1 MRGALATWLG
11 MTVSDQEPHGYVTLR
26 IFTHTHSQVEASYR
40 MVNKLIDADI
50 HCITHLFASNL
61 TAQQCH
67 SILVRAVDAPKAKEV
82 LGY

>member
-1 MRGALATWLG
+1 M
-11 MTVSDQEPHGYVTLR
+11 SDQEPAGYVTLR
-26 IFTHTHSQVEASYR
+26 IFTHTKSQVAASYR
-40 MVNKLIDADI
+40 MVNKLNDAGL
-50 HCITHLFASNL
+50 HCITHFFASNL